1 MRVHRLVVVVS
12 AALIVVSTFMGSY
25 VVRWL
30 AVLFLGAFLGAFL
43 FGLEMRVSRPR
54 LKRREGVE
62 RKTEVDRVTALIRRA
77 KTGKVARSLIEE
89 SIVHIYATLSD
100 DYNSTYRSLL
110 SEPNEAL
117 KALRSEGDFLDN
129 LEKALE
135 IVEAD
140 LNESG
145 GNTRER

>member
-30 AVLFLGAFLGAFL
+30 AVLFLGALLGAFL

>member
-1 MRVHRLVVVVS
+1 MRLHKLVVVVS
-12 AALIVVSTFMGSY
+12 AALFVVSVVMGSY

-30 AVLFLGAFLGAFL
+30 AVLFLGVFLGAFL
-43 FGLEMRVSRPR
+43 FGLEMRVARPR
-54 LKRREGVE
+54 LKRRTSVK
-62 RKTEVDRVTALIRRA
+62 RKTDVDRAVTLISRA

-89 SIVHIYATLSD
+89 SIIHIYATLSD

-110 SEPNEAL
+110 SEPNKAL

-140 LNESG
+140 LNEGG

>member
-30 AVLFLGAFLGAFL
+30 AVLFLGALLGAFL

-117 KALRSEGDFLDN
+117 KVLRSEGDFLDN